1 MMNKKRVGITLVS
14 VCFVLLIAFV
24 AFSINASHERAEE
37 EKQKQKEEK
46 IALDAKN
53 ALEKNTTSTVNELF
67 ADEKKTLLNDT
78 YSVDDVKKIEDN
90 IKKITNTTLKNN
102 LNSDVDKAK
111 QLYKSVEA
119 SIKQVESLFKDSKE
133 EALAEGITRA
143 KINEVNKVVKEKT
156 PQNKAKKELE
166 NKVKKASDLIAKKEA
181 QFEAKDKESNEND
194 KSKIIEQ
201 GSSKKSGNS
210 STTKRNNNSNS
221 SQDTQTNSNYDNSV
235 SDESDTNNS
244 NRKPSSNTSEQPIV
258 AKMNLASR
266 TNQIITVV
274 SSGTNAQVKF
284 WEKTNGNWKQVFS
297 TSGKVGSQ
305 GVGSADEYHS
315 RTPRGA
321 YSLGFAFGT
330 SNPGTSLPFRQIT
343 NKSYWISN
351 VNDSQYNSWQ
361 ERSSSNKAD
370 EHMASYPTQ
379 YRYGV
384 VINYN
389 ASRTKGAGSGFFL
402 HCSNGA
408 PTAGCVAIST
418 SHMSTVL
425 QKLHRGA
432 YIVNVTS
439 EQELLNY

>member
-1 MMNKKRVGITLVS
+1 MNKKRVGISLAS

-67 ADEKKTLLNDT
+67 AGEKKTLLSDT

-90 IKKITNTTLKNN
+90 IKKITNTTLKDK

-111 QLYKSVEA
+111 QLYKSVET

-166 NKVKKASDLIAKKEA
+166 NKVKKANDLIAKKEA
-181 QFEAKDKESNEND
+181 QFEAKAKESNESD
-194 KSKIIEQ
+194 KSKINEQ

-210 STTKRNNNSNS
+210 STTKRNDNSNS
-221 SQDTQTNSNYDNSV
+221 SQDTQTKSNYSNSG
-235 SDESDTNNS
+235 SNESDTNNS
-244 NRKPSSNTSEQPIV
+244 NSNPSSNTSEQPIV
-258 AKMNLASR
+258 SKMNLASR

-274 SSGTNAQVKF
+274 ASGTSAQVKF
-284 WEKTNGNWKQVFS
+284 WEKTNGNWNQIFS

-330 SNPGTSLPFRQIT
+330 SNPGTSLPFKQIT
-343 NKSYWISN
+343 NNSYWISN
-351 VNDSQYNSWQ
+351 VNDSQYNTWQ

-389 ASRTKGAGSGFFL
+389 TSRTKGAGSGFFL

-408 PTAGCVAIST
+408 PTAGCVAIPT
-418 SHMSTVL
+418 SHMATVL
-425 QKLHRGA
+425 QKLHTGA

-439 EQELLNY
+439 ESELLNY

>member
-1 MMNKKRVGITLVS
+1 MNKKRVGISLAS

-67 ADEKKTLLNDT
+67 ADEKKTLLSDT

-90 IKKITNTTLKNN
+90 IKKITNTTLKDK

-111 QLYKSVEA
+111 QLYKSVET

-143 KINEVNKVVKEKT
+143 KINEVNKVIKEKT

-166 NKVKKASDLIAKKEA
+166 NKVKKANDLIAKKEA
-181 QFEAKDKESNEND
+181 QFEAKAKESNESD
-194 KSKIIEQ
+194 KSKINEQ

-210 STTKRNNNSNS
+210 STTKRNDNSNS
-221 SQDTQTNSNYDNSV
+221 SQDIQTKSNYSNSG
-235 SDESDTNNS
+235 SNESDTNNS
-244 NRKPSSNTSEQPIV
+244 NSNPSSNTSEQPIV
-258 AKMNLASR
+258 SKMNLASR

-274 SSGTNAQVKF
+274 ASGTSAQVKF
-284 WEKTNGNWKQVFS
+284 WEKTNGNWNQIFS

-330 SNPGTSLPFRQIT
+330 SNPGTSLPFKQIT
-343 NKSYWISN
+343 NNSYWISN
-351 VNDSQYNSWQ
+351 VNDSQYNTWQ

-389 ASRTKGAGSGFFL
+389 TSRTKGAGSGFFL

-408 PTAGCVAIST
+408 PTAGCVAIPT

-425 QKLHRGA
+425 QKLHTGA

-439 EQELLNY
+439 ESELLNY

>member
-1 MMNKKRVGITLVS
+1 MNKKRVGISLVS

-53 ALEKNTTSTVNELF
+53 ALEKNTTNTVNELF
-67 ADEKKTLLNDT
+67 ADEKKTLLSDT

-90 IKKITNTTLKNN
+90 IKKITNTTLKDK

-166 NKVKKASDLIAKKEA
+166 NKVKKANDLIAKKEA
-181 QFEAKDKESNEND
+181 QFEAKAKESNESD
-194 KSKIIEQ
+194 KSKINEQ

-210 STTKRNNNSNS
+210 STTKRNDNSNS
-221 SQDTQTNSNYDNSV
+221 SQDTQTKSNYNNSG
-235 SDESDTNNS
+235 SNESDTNNS
-244 NRKPSSNTSEQPIV
+244 NSNPSSNTSEQPIV

-274 SSGTNAQVKF
+274 ASGTSAQVKF
-284 WEKTNGNWKQVFS
+284 WEKTNGNWNQIFS

-330 SNPGTSLPFRQIT
+330 SNPGTSLPFKQIT
-343 NKSYWISN
+343 NNSYWISN
-351 VNDSQYNSWQ
+351 VNDSQYNTWQ

-389 ASRTKGAGSGFFL
+389 TSRTKGAGSGFFL

-408 PTAGCVAIST
+408 PTAGCVAIPT
-418 SHMSTVL
+418 SHMATVL
-425 QKLHRGA
+425 QKLHTGA

-439 EQELLNY
+439 ESELLNY

>member
-1 MMNKKRVGITLVS
+1 MMNKKRVGISLVS

-53 ALEKNTTSTVNELF
+53 ALEKNTTNTVNELF
-67 ADEKKTLLNDT
+67 ADEKKTLLSDT

-90 IKKITNTTLKNN
+90 IKKITNTTLKDK

-166 NKVKKASDLIAKKEA
+166 NKVKKANDLIAKKEA
-181 QFEAKDKESNEND
+181 QFEAKAKESNESD
-194 KSKIIEQ
+194 KSKINEQ

-210 STTKRNNNSNS
+210 STTKRNDNSNS
-221 SQDTQTNSNYDNSV
+221 SQDTQTKSNYNNSG
-235 SDESDTNNS
+235 SNESDTNNS
-244 NRKPSSNTSEQPIV
+244 NSNPSSNTSEQPIV

-274 SSGTNAQVKF
+274 ASGTSAQVKF
-284 WEKTNGNWKQVFS
+284 WEKTNGNWNQIFS

-330 SNPGTSLPFRQIT
+330 SNPGTSLPFKQIT
-343 NKSYWISN
+343 NNSYWISN
-351 VNDSQYNSWQ
+351 VNDSQYNTWQ

-389 ASRTKGAGSGFFL
+389 TSRTKGAGSGFFL

-408 PTAGCVAIST
+408 PTAGCVAIPT
-418 SHMSTVL
+418 SHMATVL
-425 QKLHRGA
+425 QKLHTGA

-439 EQELLNY
+439 ESELLNY

>member
-1 MMNKKRVGITLVS
+1 MMNKKRVGISLVS

-24 AFSINASHERAEE
+24 AFSVNASHERAEE

-67 ADEKKTLLNDT
+67 ADEKKTLLSDT

-90 IKKITNTTLKNN
+90 IKKITNTALKDK

-166 NKVKKASDLIAKKEA
+166 NKVKKANDLIAKKEA
-181 QFEAKDKESNEND
+181 QFEAKAKESNESD
-194 KSKIIEQ
+194 KSKINEQ

-210 STTKRNNNSNS
+210 STTKRNDNSNS
-221 SQDTQTNSNYDNSV
+221 SQDTQTKSNYNNSG
-235 SDESDTNNS
+235 SNESDTNNS
-244 NRKPSSNTSEQPIV
+244 NSTPSSNTPEQPIV

-274 SSGTNAQVKF
+274 ASGTSAQVKF
-284 WEKTNGNWKQVFS
+284 WEKTNGNWNQIFS

-330 SNPGTSLPFRQIT
+330 SNPGTSLPFKQIT
-343 NKSYWISN
+343 NNSYWISN
-351 VNDSQYNSWQ
+351 VNDSQYNTWQ

-389 ASRTKGAGSGFFL
+389 TSRTKGAGSGFFL

-408 PTAGCVAIST
+408 PTAGCVAIPT
-418 SHMSTVL
+418 SHMATVL
-425 QKLHRGA
+425 QKLHTGA

-439 EQELLNY
+439 ESELLNY

>member
-1 MMNKKRVGITLVS
+1 MMNKKRVGISLAS

-67 ADEKKTLLNDT
+67 ADEKKTLLSDT

-90 IKKITNTTLKNN
+90 IKKITNTTLKDK

-111 QLYKSVEA
+111 QLYKSVET

-166 NKVKKASDLIAKKEA
+166 NKVKKANDLIAKKEA
-181 QFEAKDKESNEND
+181 QFEAKAKESNESD
-194 KSKIIEQ
+194 KSKINEQ

-210 STTKRNNNSNS
+210 STTKRNDNSNS
-221 SQDTQTNSNYDNSV
+221 SQDTQTKSNYSNSG
-235 SDESDTNNS
+235 SNESDTNNS
-244 NRKPSSNTSEQPIV
+244 NSNPSSNTSEQPIV
-258 AKMNLASR
+258 SKMNLASR

-274 SSGTNAQVKF
+274 ASGTSAQVKF
-284 WEKTNGNWKQVFS
+284 WEKTNGNWNQIFS

-330 SNPGTSLPFRQIT
+330 SNPGTSLPFKQIT
-343 NKSYWISN
+343 NNSYWISN
-351 VNDSQYNSWQ
+351 VNDSQYNTWQ

-389 ASRTKGAGSGFFL
+389 TSRTKGAGSGFFL

-408 PTAGCVAIST
+408 PTAGCVAIPT
-418 SHMSTVL
+418 SHMATVL
-425 QKLHRGA
+425 QKLHTGA

-439 EQELLNY
+439 ESELLNY

>member
-1 MMNKKRVGITLVS
+1 MMNKKRVGISLAS

-67 ADEKKTLLNDT
+67 AGEKKTLLSDT

-90 IKKITNTTLKNN
+90 IKKITNTTLKDK

-111 QLYKSVEA
+111 QLYKSVET

-166 NKVKKASDLIAKKEA
+166 NKVKKANDLIAKKEA
-181 QFEAKDKESNEND
+181 QFEAKAKESNESD
-194 KSKIIEQ
+194 KSKINEQ

-210 STTKRNNNSNS
+210 STTKRNDNSNS
-221 SQDTQTNSNYDNSV
+221 SQDTQTKSNYSNSG
-235 SDESDTNNS
+235 SNESDTNNS
-244 NRKPSSNTSEQPIV
+244 NSNPSSNTSEQPIV
-258 AKMNLASR
+258 SKMNLASR

-274 SSGTNAQVKF
+274 ASGTSAQVKF
-284 WEKTNGNWKQVFS
+284 WEKTNGNWNQIFS

-330 SNPGTSLPFRQIT
+330 SNPGTSLPFKQIT
-343 NKSYWISN
+343 NNSYWISN
-351 VNDSQYNSWQ
+351 VNDSQYNTWQ

-389 ASRTKGAGSGFFL
+389 TSRTKGAGSGFFL

-408 PTAGCVAIST
+408 PTAGCVAIPT
-418 SHMSTVL
+418 SHMATVL
-425 QKLHRGA
+425 QKLHTGA

-439 EQELLNY
+439 ESELLNY

>member
-1 MMNKKRVGITLVS
+1 MNKKRVGISLAS

-67 ADEKKTLLNDT
+67 ADEKKTLLSDT

-90 IKKITNTTLKNN
+90 IKKITNTTLKDK

-111 QLYKSVEA
+111 QLYKSVET

-166 NKVKKASDLIAKKEA
+166 NKVKKANDLIAKKEA
-181 QFEAKDKESNEND
+181 QFEAKAKESNESD
-194 KSKIIEQ
+194 KSKINEQ

-210 STTKRNNNSNS
+210 STTKRNDNSNS
-221 SQDTQTNSNYDNSV
+221 SQDTQTKSNYSNSG
-235 SDESDTNNS
+235 SNESDTNNS
-244 NRKPSSNTSEQPIV
+244 NSNPSSNTSEQPIV
-258 AKMNLASR
+258 SKMNLASR

-274 SSGTNAQVKF
+274 ASGTSAQVKF
-284 WEKTNGNWKQVFS
+284 WEKTNGNWNQIFS

-330 SNPGTSLPFRQIT
+330 SNPGTSLPFKQIT
-343 NKSYWISN
+343 NNSYWISN
-351 VNDSQYNSWQ
+351 VNDSQYNTWQ

-389 ASRTKGAGSGFFL
+389 TSRTKGAGSGFFL

-408 PTAGCVAIST
+408 PTAGCVAIPT
-418 SHMSTVL
+418 SHMATVL
-425 QKLHRGA
+425 QKLHTGA

-439 EQELLNY
+439 ESELLNY

>member
-1 MMNKKRVGITLVS
+1 MMNKKRVGISLAS

-67 ADEKKTLLNDT
+67 ADEKKTLLSDT

-90 IKKITNTTLKNN
+90 IKKITNTTLKDK

-111 QLYKSVEA
+111 QLYKSVET

-166 NKVKKASDLIAKKEA
+166 NKVKKANDLIAKKEA
-181 QFEAKDKESNEND
+181 QFEAIAKESNESD
-194 KSKIIEQ
+194 KSKINEQ

-210 STTKRNNNSNS
+210 STTKRNDNSNS
-221 SQDTQTNSNYDNSV
+221 SQDTQTKSNYSNSG
-235 SDESDTNNS
+235 SNESDTNNS
-244 NRKPSSNTSEQPIV
+244 NSNPSSNTSEQPIV
-258 AKMNLASR
+258 SKMNLASR

-274 SSGTNAQVKF
+274 ASGTSAQVKF
-284 WEKTNGNWKQVFS
+284 WEKTNGNWNQIFS

-330 SNPGTSLPFRQIT
+330 SNPGTSLPFKQIT
-343 NKSYWISN
+343 NNSYWISN
-351 VNDSQYNSWQ
+351 VNDSQYNTWQ

-389 ASRTKGAGSGFFL
+389 TSRTKGAGSGFFL

-408 PTAGCVAIST
+408 PTAGCVAIPT
-418 SHMSTVL
+418 SHMATVL
-425 QKLHRGA
+425 QKLHTGA

-439 EQELLNY
+439 ESELLNY

>member
-1 MMNKKRVGITLVS
+1 MMNKKRVGISLAS

-67 ADEKKTLLNDT
+67 ADEKKTLLSDT

-90 IKKITNTTLKNN
+90 IKKITNTTLKDK

-111 QLYKSVEA
+111 QLYKSVET

-143 KINEVNKVVKEKT
+143 KINEVNKVIKEKT

-166 NKVKKASDLIAKKEA
+166 NKVKKANDLIAKKEA
-181 QFEAKDKESNEND
+181 QFEAKAKESNESD
-194 KSKIIEQ
+194 KSKINEQ

-210 STTKRNNNSNS
+210 STTKRNDNSNS
-221 SQDTQTNSNYDNSV
+221 SQDTQTKSNYSNSG
-235 SDESDTNNS
+235 SNESDTNNS
-244 NRKPSSNTSEQPIV
+244 NSNPSSNTSEQPIV
-258 AKMNLASR
+258 SKMNLASR

-274 SSGTNAQVKF
+274 ASGTSAQVKF
-284 WEKTNGNWKQVFS
+284 WEKTNGNWNQIFS

-330 SNPGTSLPFRQIT
+330 SNPGTSLPFKQIT
-343 NKSYWISN
+343 NNSYWISN
-351 VNDSQYNSWQ
+351 VNDSQYNTWQ

-389 ASRTKGAGSGFFL
+389 TSRTKGAGSGFFL

-408 PTAGCVAIST
+408 PTAGCVAIPT
-418 SHMSTVL
+418 SHMATVL
-425 QKLHRGA
+425 QKLHTGA

-439 EQELLNY
+439 ESELLNY

>member
-1 MMNKKRVGITLVS
+1 MNKKRVGISLAS

-67 ADEKKTLLNDT
+67 ADEKKTLLSDT

-90 IKKITNTTLKNN
+90 IKKITNTTLKDK

-111 QLYKSVEA
+111 QLYKSVET

-143 KINEVNKVVKEKT
+143 KINEVNKVIKEKT

-166 NKVKKASDLIAKKEA
+166 NKVKKANDLIAKKEA
-181 QFEAKDKESNEND
+181 QFEAKAKESNESD
-194 KSKIIEQ
+194 KSKINEQ

-210 STTKRNNNSNS
+210 STTKRNDNSNS
-221 SQDTQTNSNYDNSV
+221 SQDTQTKSNYSNSG
-235 SDESDTNNS
+235 SNESDTNNS
-244 NRKPSSNTSEQPIV
+244 NSNPSSNTSEQPIV
-258 AKMNLASR
+258 SKMNLASR

-274 SSGTNAQVKF
+274 ASGTSAQVKF
-284 WEKTNGNWKQVFS
+284 WEKTNGNWNQIFS

-330 SNPGTSLPFRQIT
+330 SNPGTSLPFKQIT
-343 NKSYWISN
+343 NNSYWISN
-351 VNDSQYNSWQ
+351 VNDSQYNTWQ

-389 ASRTKGAGSGFFL
+389 TSRTKGAGSGFFL

-408 PTAGCVAIST
+408 PTAGCVAIPT
-418 SHMSTVL
+418 SHMATVL
-425 QKLHRGA
+425 QKLHTGA

-439 EQELLNY
+439 ESELLNY